1 MKTIK
6 SKEAEF
12 IILYPIDNGKKPHV
26 YKVLDKKSNNIYAAK
41 KIERKSLND
50 DSKTSYFYCEYTLYH
65 SLSFENIIHLEK
77 EMVTTQNYYY
87 FFLEYCNGKSLDHFM
102 KEYEK
107 RTKKK
112 LNEFYIKKLL
122 NQIIRGLSFLHSSH
136 FIHRDIKLQ
145 NIFINFDEFKPTEK
159 EEDYSKFNL
168 DQKFSI
174 KIGDFGLSKFLI
186 KGEYAN
192 SKVGTP
198 FTVAP
203 EVVNSNEKGYNE
215 KADLW
220 SLGAITYDLIIG
232 YDHNNREILNKL
244 EKGIFYIP
252 NHKKI
257 SIEIISFIYGLL
269 QPNPQKRF
277 NWEMIKSHP
286 FIINEEKNFTYINIE
301 TNNNEDLE
309 IDCNKELKDI
319 MNKVNLNKEFEIW
332 ELKRQNVKLSKEKQ
346 ILEEKLNDKIE
357 IINKFELAI
366 ANFNKI
372 CSENKKKEIHNS
384 FEILELDDEDD
395 DDDDDDDDF

>member
-1 MKTIK
+1 MQKEIK
-6 SKEAEF
+6 CNKERLKCLYLLYDGKQSK
-12 IILYPIDNGKKPHV
+12 V
-26 YKVLDKKSNNIYAAK
+26 YKTLNTTTNEIYATK
-41 KIERKSLND
+41 MIERKNLND
-50 DSKTSYFYCEYTLYH
+50 QRKIDYLYSEYYIYH
-65 SLSFENIIHLEK
+65 VLSFDNIIHLKK
-77 EMVTTQNYYY
+77 EMFPTKNNYY
-87 FFLEYCNGKSLDHFM
+87 FILEYCNGKSLDHFM

-107 RTKKK
+107 REKKK

-122 NQIIRGLSFLHSSH
+122 NQIITGLSFLHSSH

-174 KIGDFGLSKFLI
+174 RIGDFGFAKFLSE
-186 KGEYAN
+186 GEKTF
-192 SKVGTP
+192 SKVGTH
-198 FTVAP
+198 FTAAP
-203 EVVNSNEKGYNE
+203 EVINSNGKGYNE

-277 NWEMIKSHP
+277 NWAMIKSHP

-309 IDCNKELKDI
+309 IDCYIELKDI

-332 ELKRQNVKLSKEKQ
+332 ELKRQNLKLSQEKQ

-357 IINKFELAI
+357 IINKYETAI
-366 ANFNKI
+366 ANFNKV
-372 CSENKKKEIHNS
+372 CNFENKKKDLSNNS

-395 DDDDDDDDF
+395 DDGDDF

>member
-122 NQIIRGLSFLHSSH
+122 NQIITGLSFLHSSH

-145 NIFINFDEFKPTEK
+145 NIFINFDDFKPTEK

-192 SKVGTP
+192 SRVGTP
-198 FTVAP
+198 FTAAP

-372 CSENKKKEIHNS
+372 CSENKKKEINNS

-395 DDDDDDDDF
+395 DDDDF

>member
-122 NQIIRGLSFLHSSH
+122 NQIITGLSFLHSSH

-145 NIFINFDEFKPTEK
+145 NIFINFDDFKPTEK

-174 KIGDFGLSKFLI
+174 KIGDFGLSKFLT

-372 CSENKKKEIHNS
+372 CSGNKKKEINNS

-395 DDDDDDDDF
+395 DDDDDF

>member
-6 SKEAEF
+6 SNQAEF
-12 IILYPIDNGKKPHV
+12 IILYPIDNGKKSHV
-26 YKVLDKKSNNIYAAK
+26 YKVLDKESNNIYAAK

-50 DSKTSYFYCEYTLYH
+50 ESKISYFYCEYALYY
-65 SLSFENIIHLEK
+65 SISFENIIHLEK
-77 EMVTTQNYYY
+77 ELVQTRNNYY
-87 FFLEYCNGKSLDHFM
+87 FLLEYCNGKSLDHFM

-107 RTKKK
+107 REKKK

-192 SKVGTP
+192 SRVGTP

-257 SIEIISFIYGLL
+257 SLEIISFICGLL

-277 NWEMIKSHP
+277 NWAMIKSHP

-309 IDCNKELKDI
+309 IDCYIELKDI

-332 ELKRQNVKLSKEKQ
+332 ELKRQNLKLSQEKQ

-357 IINKFELAI
+357 IINKYETAI
-366 ANFNKI
+366 ANFNKV
-372 CSENKKKEIHNS
+372 CNFENKKKDLSHNS

-395 DDDDDDDDF
+395 DDDDDF

>member
-122 NQIIRGLSFLHSSH
+122 NQIITGLSFLHSSH

-145 NIFINFDEFKPTEK
+145 NIFINFDDFKPTEK

-192 SKVGTP
+192 SRVGTP
-198 FTVAP
+198 FTAAP

-372 CSENKKKEIHNS
+372 CSENKKKEINNS

-395 DDDDDDDDF
+395 DDDDDDDF

>member
-77 EMVTTQNYYY
+77 EMVQTRNNYY
-87 FFLEYCNGKSLDHFM
+87 FLLEYCNGKSLDHFM

-122 NQIIRGLSFLHSSH
+122 NQIITGLSFLHSSH

-145 NIFINFDEFKPTEK
+145 NIFINFDDFKPTEK

-203 EVVNSNEKGYNE
+203 EVVNSNGKGYNE

-372 CSENKKKEIHNS
+372 CSENKKKEINNS

-395 DDDDDDDDF
+395 DDDDF

>member
-122 NQIIRGLSFLHSSH
+122 NQIITGLSFLHSSH

-145 NIFINFDEFKPTEK
+145 NIFINFDDFKPTEK

-174 KIGDFGLSKFLI
+174 KIGDFGLSKFLT

-203 EVVNSNEKGYNE
+203 EVVNSNGKGYNE

-372 CSENKKKEIHNS
+372 CSENKKKEINNS

-395 DDDDDDDDF
+395 DDDDF

>member
-122 NQIIRGLSFLHSSH
+122 NQIITGLSFLHSSH

-145 NIFINFDEFKPTEK
+145 NIFINFDDFKPTEK

-192 SKVGTP
+192 SRVGTP

-203 EVVNSNEKGYNE
+203 EVVNSNGKGYNE

-257 SIEIISFIYGLL
+257 SLEILSFIYGLL
-269 QPNPQKRF
+269 QPNPENRF
-277 NWEMIKSHP
+277 DWAKIKSHP
-286 FIINEEKNFTYINIE
+286 FIIYDEKNFKYINIE

-332 ELKRQNVKLSKEKQ
+332 ELKRQNLKLSQEKQ

-372 CSENKKKEIHNS
+372 CSENKKKEINNS

-395 DDDDDDDDF
+395 DDDDF